1 MPEDS
6 SDSQTKSPDLLE
18 MWDDLCAMVG
28 DELMPAG
35 LEGAV
40 LEPLGA
46 IASAHGLIDHS
57 FSSDNFNDRK
67 VAATLAGHLE
77 RPEPDLLARLFSHES
92 ARDRELAPDD
102 IKRLECQSV
111 VEDIVFAAA
120 RWCRRPEL
128 RDAAESLLKQV
139 VSETVRGNYWNTA
152 SYAMAVLCYH
162 QSPGSKELLEQF
174 ERFCL
179 PANGSKPEPPA
190 HPSAPTLEQEAQF
203 ARGLAEGDPRTLSA
217 IDQLLDEKDEACKNF
232 SWSKENTDWLEQ
244 FFTAARNATG

>member
-1 MPEDS
+1 MPED
-6 SDSQTKSPDLLE
+6 TLDLLE

-40 LEPLGA
+40 LKPLGA
-46 IASAHGLIDHS
+46 MTAAPGLIHHS

-67 VAATLAGHLE
+67 VAATLAGYLDNAEPGLLE
-77 RPEPDLLARLFSHES
+77 DLFARES
-92 ARDRELAPDD
+92 ARDQALAADD
-102 IKRLECQSV
+102 SKRLECQSV

-128 RDAAESLLKQV
+128 RSAGESLLKKV
-139 VSETVRGNYWNTA
+139 VSETVEGRYWNTA
-152 SYAMAVLCYH
+152 SYAMTVLRCH
-162 QSPGSKELLEQF
+162 QSPGSQEMLVKFEQ
-174 ERFCL
+174 FCL
-179 PANGSKPEPPA
+179 PANGTPPALPA

-203 ARGLAEGDPRTLSA
+203 ARGLAEGDPRTLSS

-232 SWSKENTDWLEQ
+232 SWSKENSDWLEQ
-244 FFTAARNATG
+244 FFQAARKA